1 MIKVSD
7 FNIAR
12 DMRQRVMAHDQ
23 VILTRK
29 MRFCKLRIP
38 DGVILDDAKKKKK
51 KKLPKAPF

>member
-23 VILTRK
+23 IIITRK
-29 MRFCKLRIP
+29 MRFCKLRVP

-51 KKLPKAPF
+51 TPKSSL